1 MGLRIEAKIL
11 KEALII
17 ARLKGIKS
25 KSIDLLAQAVA
36 DIFDESIEI
45 LQKYPAETDGNS
57 PPPPYYK
64 RGTGMM
70 QAVKGGGEAVREKR
84 RSANTLATHWKYD
97 ISNSADGVTG
107 TISNDAE
114 NPGWLPYAGFV
125 HGSDN
130 NDPPQTLFHRA
141 NGWPIAKDVIAER
154 AKADAPI
161 LTRVMRGIKN
171 FFDRG

>member
-1 MGLRIEAKIL
+1 MGLRIEAKIP
-11 KEALII
+11 KEALMI

-57 PPPPYYK
+57 PPPPYYR
-64 RGTGMM
+64 RGTGMIYLT
-70 QAVKGGGEAVREKR
+70 KGGAEAVRKNR
-84 RSANTLATHWKYD
+84 ASGNLDLSWGYD
-97 ISNSADGVTG
+97 VSTTGDGVTG
-107 TISNDAE
+107 TISNNAE

-125 HGSDN
+125 HGSDTH
-130 NDPPQTLFHRA
+130 DPPQTLFHRA
-141 NGWPIAKDVIAER
+141 HGWPIAKDVIAER

-161 LTRVMRGIKN
+161 LTRLMRGIKN